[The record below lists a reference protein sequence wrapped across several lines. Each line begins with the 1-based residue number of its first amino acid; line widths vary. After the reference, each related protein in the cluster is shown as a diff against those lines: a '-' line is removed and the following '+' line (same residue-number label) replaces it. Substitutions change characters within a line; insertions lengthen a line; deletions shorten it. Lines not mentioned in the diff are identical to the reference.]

1 MDKLILASASQRRK
15 ELLQQIGV
23 YFSCMPMDID
33 ESSLP
38 DEGAEPYVIRLAE
51 QKALAALP
59 NSNGLPVLGSDTCV
73 LLDGEIM
80 GKPNNEQDAIN
91 MLRRLSGKSH
101 LVKTAVALCCEKN
114 LKVQLCS
121 EVVETQVS
129 FAPLS
134 EEQIIS
140 YVKTGEPMDKA
151 GAYGIQG
158 RAAVFVNSINGS
170 YSNVVGLP
178 LAETARMLEKMGVE
192 IWQY

>member
-1 MDKLILASASQRRK
+1 MNKLILASASQRRK

-33 ESSLP
+33 ETSLSGE
-38 DEGAEPYVIRLAE
+38 DAQAYVLRLAE

-59 NSNGLPVLGSDTCV
+59 LSNGLPVLGSDTCI
-73 LLDGEIM
+73 LLGGEIL
-80 GKPNNEQDAIN
+80 GKPDTKQDAID
-91 MLRRLSGKSH
+91 MLRRLSGKDH
-101 LVKTAVALCCEKN
+101 IVKTAVALCCEKGS
-114 LKVQLCS
+114 KVQLCS

-129 FAPLS
+129 FATLS
-134 EEQIIS
+134 DEQIIS
-140 YVKTGEPMDKA
+140 YVQTGESMDKA

-158 RAAVFVNSINGS
+158 RAAVFVNCINGS